1 MGRYFFNWWN
11 RGTPVDISELVGKTI
26 TKITGAEVDN
36 DEIRIEC
43 SDGTKYLM
51 YHEQDCC
58 ECVTIEEIFGNISDL
73 VGVPI
78 AMAECVENSELPGK
92 EEWDDSYTWT
102 FYKFATVKGYVT
114 IRWYGSSNGWYGE
127 EVDFVRV
134 EEGE

>member
-26 TKITGAEVDN
+26 TKIDGAEVNN

-43 SDGTKYLM
+43 SDGTKYAM

-58 ECVTIEEIFGNISDL
+58 ECVTIEEIFGNVDDL

-78 AMAECVENSELPGK
+78 AMAECVENHDEPRK
-92 EEWDDSYTWT
+92 DEWDDSYTWT

-114 IRWYGSSNGWYGE
+114 IRWYGTSNGWYGE
-127 EVDFVRV
+127 EVDFVRI
-134 EEGE
+134 EEE